1 MFVTFPNLTQSLS
14 LFSVCPTDMILDEI
28 FGSFSSPFNP
38 RNYPFN
44 QTCSWKIIG
53 KQGYRV
59 ELTIPDYNLERC
71 GGAACSCDYME
82 VQNSFSDQALPGKL
96 CGTPRFP
103 PVKFYSLH
111 ESLRVLFGSDD
122 ANMDYDG
129 FGATYK
135 LLNHSPPSK

>member
-1 MFVTFPNLTQSLS
+1 M
-14 LFSVCPTDMILDEI
+14 CPADLILDETP
-28 FGSFSSPFNP
+28 GSLSSPFYP

-53 KQGYRV
+53 KQGYHV
-59 ELTIPDYNLERC
+59 ELTIPDYNLQRC
-71 GGAACSCDYME
+71 NRAACSCDYLE
-82 VQNSFSDQALPGKL
+82 VQNSFSDKALPGKL

-111 ESLRVLFGSDD
+111 ESLRVVFVSDD
-122 ANMDYDG
+122 TNMDYDG

-135 LLNHSPPSK
+135 LLNYSPPSK

>member
-1 MFVTFPNLTQSLS
+1 
-14 LFSVCPTDMILDEI
+14 MILDETS
-28 FGSFSSPFNP
+28 GSFSSPFYP

-59 ELTIPDYNLERC
+59 ELTIPDYNLQRC
-71 GGAACSCDYME
+71 GDAACSCDYME
-82 VQNSFSDQALPGKL
+82 VQNSFSDEVPPGKL
-96 CGTPRFP
+96 CGTPRYI

-111 ESLRVLFGSDD
+111 ESLRVVFVSHD

-135 LLNHSPPSK
+135 LLNYSPPSK